1 MAHGQ
6 LTIMTDRPYSRALTP
21 EAETDHFRTKRLT
34 RIQTTNEMIWTR
46 EEVSNVNEWSKER
59 IQLTWT
65 YGSDSSDGQYARG
78 DTVGKLLEAR
88 L

>member
-21 EAETDHFRTKRLT
+21 EAETDHLRTKRLT

-65 YGSDSSDGQYARG
+65 YGSDSSDGQYAGG
-78 DTVGKLLEAR
+78 DPVGELLEAR